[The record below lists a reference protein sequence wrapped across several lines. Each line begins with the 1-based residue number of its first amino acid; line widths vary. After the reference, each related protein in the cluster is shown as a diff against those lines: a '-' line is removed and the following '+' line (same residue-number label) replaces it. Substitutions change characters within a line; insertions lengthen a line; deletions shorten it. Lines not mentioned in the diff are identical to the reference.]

1 MPDQIAKAKCPV
13 RARYKALSGHALRT
27 GSMVRPD
34 IASSGR
40 RPGPW
45 QQPRGADNLLADEG
59 RHDHRVGE
67 IDVLPVRQD
76 ETAIAS
82 ATGPADSSW
91 TRTSMRSLGSTK
103 AF

>member
-40 RPGPW
+40 SPGP
-45 QQPRGADNLLADEG
+45 GSG
-59 RHDHRVGE
+59 RAEQITSWPMKGGT
-67 IDVLPVRQD
+67 I
-76 ETAIAS
+76 IA
-82 ATGPADSSW
+82 
-91 TRTSMRSLGSTK
+91 
-103 AF
+103 